1 MYSASFGLTQDQA
14 KKLAKGKN
22 IRISQEQVKQNTH
35 TVHGFDIATIKKIE
49 RARKGNKGTTITLT
63 KEQQGANPLLFAL
76 LSAVAPELLDAG
88 ITGVSR
94 LVKGKNMLTGKGCV
108 KKKVPL
114 KKRAIGGGLTA
125 PHAQPGHGMYMPGMK
140 PNRRKRG
147 AGIIVPGRGLTL
159 P

>member
-49 RARKGNKGTTITLT
+49 RARKGNKGTTIKMTQT
-63 KEQQGANPLLFAL
+63 QQGKNPLLMAL
-76 LSAVAPELLDAG
+76 LSAVAPELIDAG

-94 LVKGKNMLTGKGCV
+94 LVSGKNLITGKGV

-114 KKRAIGGGLTA
+114 KKSAVGKGMTA

>member
-1 MYSASFGLTQDQA
+1 MSYSASFGLTPAQA
-14 KKLAKGKN
+14 KNLAKGKN

-88 ITGVSR
+88 ITGVTR
-94 LVKGKNMLTGKGCV
+94 LVKGQNMLTGKGCV

-114 KKRAIGGGLTA
+114 KKSAAGKGVVLPGKGLF
-125 PHAQPGHGMYMPGMK
+125 MPGMK

-147 AGIIVPGRGLTL
+147 AGILIPGRGMVI